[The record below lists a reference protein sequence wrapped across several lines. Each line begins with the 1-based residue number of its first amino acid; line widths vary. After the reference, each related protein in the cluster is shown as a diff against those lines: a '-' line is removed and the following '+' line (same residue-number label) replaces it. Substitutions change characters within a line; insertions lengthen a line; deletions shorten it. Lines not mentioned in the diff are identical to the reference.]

1 MKNINEAKAVPT
13 RLTNKG
19 KESISNAVKAGKK
32 AEDAQTN
39 AVDQLIGDGILWT
52 DFISP
57 NGKSGES
64 TATPELY
71 DALMDAVVAG
81 FSAYKRKLLA
91 TPAKLLKGMP
101 EKAAEKR
108 KIRMGVSARMGAFN
122 RDLKNRQ
129 IPKPKASKAPQQ
141 PSIPKTGDKVVDEAN
156 AISMKAIKKETDL
169 QNWCV
174 NNLPESKAKEISQLR
189 AQIIALLQPEP
200 TH

>member
-13 RLTNKG
+13 RLTSEG
-19 KESISNAVKAGKK
+19 IESIKLTIETGEYADET
-32 AEDAQTN
+32 AES
-39 AVDQLIGDGILWT
+39 AVDRLTADGIRWT

-71 DALMDAVVAG
+71 AALKDAVVSG
-81 FSAYKRKLLA
+81 FKANKRKLL
-91 TPAKLLKGMP
+91 TSPTKSLSDQGKVD
-101 EKAAEKR
+101 KR
-108 KIRMGVSARMGAFN
+108 KAQQSIGAYMNSFL

-169 QNWCV
+169 QNWCL
-174 NNLPESKAKEISQLR
+174 NNLPEATAIKISKLR
-189 AQIIALLQPEP
+189 AKIVAILQPEP